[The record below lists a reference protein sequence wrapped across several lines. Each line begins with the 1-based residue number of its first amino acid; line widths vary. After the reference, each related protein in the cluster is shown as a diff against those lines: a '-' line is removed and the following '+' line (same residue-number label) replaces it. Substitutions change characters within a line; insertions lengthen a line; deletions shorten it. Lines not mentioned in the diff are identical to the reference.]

1 MKVIHIHRFRK
12 YLLQGLTHPL
22 LGEGEVDDS
31 WTVWTEDFSRSVSK
45 LVPILSFSDKIVNSD
60 PKIF

>member
-1 MKVIHIHRFRK
+1 MKVIHIHRLRK
-12 YLLQGLTHPL
+12 YLLQDLTHPL